1 LDIIF
6 VNERYKYLIQT
17 IQPAKGVRET
27 MPKLNIK
34 SLLTCSAITFACLI
48 GASVDASETLKSG
61 NEDQIFNQLREYSS
75 ETTNNSVNQVTGVNQ
90 LRDVAP
96 TDWAYE
102 ALQSLVKRY
111 GCVAGYPNGTY
122 RGNKSLSRYE
132 FAAGLNACM
141 NQMER
146 LISSSQAVTRE
157 DLDKLQRLS
166 QEFQAE
172 LATLGTR
179 VDNLEG
185 RTKFLEDHQ
194 FSTTT
199 KLGGEVIFGLTDSF
213 GENDNTQTTLGDR
226 YRLTFNT
233 SFNGKDKLV
242 TRIAGGNLNSITSN
256 TPAGAQGTQTFNL
269 SPSSG
274 DNDAKVDWA
283 AYYFPVKAGNN
294 EFNNYIAAFGGIH
307 SDYAPTLNPYFED
320 YDGGNGALSTFASE
334 NPIYRIGGGAGAGT
348 TYSFGKHSLSLGYLA
363 NNANNSNDG
372 NGLFNGNYAILGQ
385 ANVGISDNLNLGLT
399 YVNGYFDAVTP
410 TFNAGGTSAVTGTS
424 LANGIGERRQTN
436 TYGAELSWKLSEKV
450 NLSAFA
456 AYQDVNFK
464 TSGRDDE
471 VWTYGGGIAF
481 PDLGKEGN
489 VLGIF
494 AGAQPYLGSAL
505 SASNGAIPLHVEAFY
520 KYKINDNISITPGLI
535 WLSNP
540 DQNKNNNDEV
550 IGTLRTTF
558 TF

>member
-1 LDIIF
+1 MLKF
-6 VNERYKYLIQT
+6 NIQ
-17 IQPAKGVRET
+17 
-27 MPKLNIK
+27 
-34 SLLTCSAITFACLI
+34 SLLSCSAITFVCLI
-48 GASVDASETLKSG
+48 GSSVDASEAIKSS
-61 NEDQIFNQLREYSS
+61 NENEIFNQLQQYSS
-75 ETTNNSVNQVTGVNQ
+75 ETSGNSINQVTGVNQ

-102 ALQSLVKRY
+102 ALQSLVERY
-111 GCVAGYPNGTY
+111 GCVAGYPNGTF

-146 LISSSQAVTRE
+146 LISSSQSVVRE
-157 DLDKLQRLS
+157 DLDKVQRLS
-166 QEFQAE
+166 QEFQTE
-172 LATLGTR
+172 LATLSTR

-185 RTKFLEDHQ
+185 RAKSLEENQ

-213 GENDNTQTTLGDR
+213 GDNDSTQTTLGDR

-242 TRIAGGNLNSITSN
+242 TRIAGGNLGTITGN
-256 TPAGAQGTQTFNL
+256 TPAGAEGTQTFNL
-269 SPSSG
+269 SPSNN

-294 EFNNYIAAFGGIH
+294 EFNNYLVATGGIH

-334 NPIYRIGGGAGAGT
+334 NPIYRIGGGAGVGT
-348 TYSFGKHSLSLGYLA
+348 TYKFGKNSVSVGYLA
-363 NNANNSNDG
+363 NNANNSSDG
-372 NGLFNGNYAILGQ
+372 NGLFNGNYALLGQ
-385 ANVGISDNLNLGLT
+385 ANVGIGDKIDLGLT
-399 YVNGYFDAVTP
+399 YVNGYFDAATP
-410 TFNAGGTSAVTGTS
+410 TFNAGGTSAVVGTR
-424 LANGIGERRQTN
+424 LANGSGESRETN
-436 TYGAELSWKLSEKV
+436 TYGAEASWKLNKKV
-450 NLSAFA
+450 NLSAFV

-464 TSGRDDE
+464 TSANDE
-471 VWTYGGGIAF
+471 VWTYGGGVAF

-489 VLGIF
+489 VLGLF
-494 AGAQPYLGSAL
+494 AGVQPYLGSAV
-505 SASNGAIPLHVEAFY
+505 SAANGALPLHVEAFY
-520 KYKINDNISITPGLI
+520 KYKLNDNISITPGLV

-540 DQNKNNNDEV
+540 DQNKNNNDEF